1 MKPFKLPPATE
12 GARSTACGGSALE
25 AALARLK
32 EAQEILAEAPDWKP
46 AQERVRDAEAALD
59 RENTRAVAALRAA
72 LTPNDEL
79 CGGGPEGDSDA
90 R

>member
-1 MKPFKLPPATE
+1 MKPFKLPPTTE

-46 AQERVRDAEAALD
+46 AQERVRDAEIALD
-59 RENTRAVAALRAA
+59 RENKRAVVLLKAA
-72 LTPNDEL
+72 LTPNGAFSD
-79 CGGGPEGDSDA
+79 GGGSNANE
-90 R
+90 